1 MHQVVECVSTG
12 QVDNIAR
19 QKDLRR
25 AIPSGAWTRKFG
37 IVDADTMEMSS
48 PERLI
53 AALEAAIEADGS
65 VHRKRDVGHAD
76 LFLGSLSRTPQ
87 REREQAL
94 MNESVS
100 ALPTSRIEDDVATGA
115 SGSRQGGLPGS
126 HTIGRSEAILRFHLS
141 HIKSGRGCKDR
152 GTEQPGIPDEAQMC
166 AASLPE

>member
-37 IVDADTMEMSS
+37 IVYADTMEMSS

-53 AALEAAIEADGS
+53 PAFEAAIEADSS
-65 VHRKRDVGHAD
+65 VRRKRDVGHAD

-100 ALPTSRIEDDVATGA
+100 ALLASGIEDDVATGA
-115 SGSRQGGLPGS
+115 SGSGQAGLLGFHS
-126 HTIGRSEAILRFHLS
+126 IGRPEAILRFHLS
-141 HIKSGRGCKDR
+141 PSESGPWRSNPTLR
-152 GTEQPGIPDEAQMC
+152 QPGMPGEARLC
-166 AASLPE
+166 AASLAE